1 VFAQDIV
8 QRRRTG
14 FLRADD
20 EKIGQHVSSLVIGQ
34 KDKSKFLQLVS
45 LPRPLNVN
53 APEAKGTL
61 FKI

>member
-1 VFAQDIV
+1 
-8 QRRRTG
+8 
-14 FLRADD
+14 LRADD